1 MRFFAG
7 FLTASIL
14 CATLFICGW
23 LYFGLPIDTNNNN
36 DTETYTPPQEVQ
48 QQKYD
53 DYVEDNP
60 TVYSEGGY
68 ETKLHNEAGTNNY
81 EYAKEHGLIKE
92 DK

>member
-1 MRFFAG
+1 MKFFAG

-14 CATLFICGW
+14 CAILFICGW
-23 LYFGLPIDTNNNN
+23 LYFGFPIDTND
-36 DTETYTPPQEVQ
+36 DTETYTPPKEVQ

-68 ETKLHNEAGTNNY
+68 ETQLHNEAGTNNY
-81 EYAKEHGLIKE
+81 EYAKEHGLIQ
-92 DK
+92 